1 MTAIALSEFA
11 LRATKRALADAY
23 PDARSAHLTEA
34 LASACGFGSQ
44 AALLAHVREQDP
56 HDPPIVLLDDRAFIE
71 RIGRI
76 DPSLSDLADDPIRFD
91 WLSFPDHPD
100 IIRTQALRGEEIPYA
115 TTRDRA
121 WRNAMVA
128 AVNAGVE
135 QRLFTV
141 RPGDDRW
148 KAASK
153 TRAHG
158 AVYRFEIDGIPGL
171 AHVDDAGF
179 DELTIHVALWPGPE
193 AEQWIGAA
201 NAGFRTGDLFASGWL
216 ERRDGAWLQFNGHP
230 VLSCRR
236 HRLQTAAAL
245 KVRPSG
251 FAETG
256 PFKM

>member
-11 LRATKRALADAY
+11 LRATKRALSDAY
-23 PDARSAHLTEA
+23 PDVRSAHLTEA

-44 AALLAHVREQDP
+44 AALLACMRDQDP
-56 HDPPIVLLDDRAFIE
+56 KDPDIVLLDDKAFID

-76 DPSLSDLADDPIRFD
+76 DPSMADLADDPIWFD
-91 WLSFPDHPD
+91 WLSLPEHPD

-115 TTRDRA
+115 TARDRA
-121 WRNAMVA
+121 WRNAMIA
-128 AVNAGVE
+128 AVNAGIA

-148 KAASK
+148 KSVTK

-158 AVYRFEIDGIPGL
+158 AVYRFEIDGVPGL

-179 DELTIHVALWPGPE
+179 DELTVHVALWPRPD
-193 AEQWIGAA
+193 AEEWIGAA
-201 NAGFRTGDLFASGWL
+201 NAGFLTGDLFASGWL

-230 VLSCRR
+230 VLNCRR

-245 KVRPSG
+245 GVRPSS